1 LVGGKGK
8 NGLKAL
14 MDAINAAIDPL
25 IVFSSGKKVIN
36 KKEYKTDLATLMQGA
51 MAFALPISYVLKTIN
66 GVYKKINKRRIKYVC
81 DCIDII
87 NKAMGGAKNFVN
99 NANNLVKGSDALF
112 KWLNTTTMD
121 AKKAKIYA
129 ESMRNLGKSLKYN
142 KYIFGNASGKIY
154 NLAQAIKKLDIEL
167 INRNNERIKAIN
179 LMTESFSHLNDQI
192 GELNKQLNKSM
203 QFATSFNRM
212 KDADSKNF
220 IVNAVSYV
228 GKVTQD
234 VGEKVEKIH
243 KSNEK
248 AEAKKQ
254 ERTENAVINTDAI
267 VLAIMDGLNKW
278 NAEHK
283 DLTLELSGK
292 GAVALG
298 TIYGNK

>member
-1 LVGGKGK
+1 
-8 NGLKAL
+8 
-14 MDAINAAIDPL
+14 MDAINAAIDPI

-81 DCIDII
+81 DCIGII
-87 NKAMGGAKNFVN
+87 NKAMGGAKNFVEN
-99 NANNLVKGSDALF
+99 TNNLVKGSDVLF

-142 KYIFGNASGKIY
+142 KYIFGSASRKIY

-167 INRNNERIKAIN
+167 INRNKERIKAIN

-267 VLAIMDGLNKW
+267 ALAIMDGLNKW